1 MTKRGVL
8 SPGLREQL
16 ADEAARLIRDHGIQD
31 YGLAKRKAAARLG
44 VTGAGALPS
53 NAEVEACVLER
64 QRLFDDGDEI
74 ARLAE
79 LRRLAVELMDLLA
92 PFEPRLA
99 GPVLAGMAS
108 ASANLELHL
117 FTDAAEEVIFVL
129 QEHGIRFRNCQ
140 RRYRYNGGDGVIVPG
155 FRCIIR
161 GEHVFAM
168 TFPEKGLR
176 QAPMSPIDGR
186 PMRRADRAKVCALID
201 AA

>member
-1 MTKRGVL
+1 MTRRGVL

-31 YGLAKRKAAARLG
+31 YGLAKRKAAARFG

-64 QRLFDDGDEI
+64 QRLFDDGDV

-79 LRRLAVELMDLLA
+79 LRRLAIELMETLHL
-92 PFEPRLA
+92 FEPRLA
-99 GPVLAGMAS
+99 GPVLTGAMS
-108 ASANLELHL
+108 ARSHLELHL
-117 FTDAAEEVIFVL
+117 FTDSAEEVIMVL
-129 QEHGIRFRNCQ
+129 QEHGIRYRNYQ
-140 RRYRYNGGDGVIVPG
+140 RRYRYNGGSDVIVPG
-155 FRCIIR
+155 FRCVVR

-186 PMRRADRAKVCALID
+186 PMRRANRAKVRALIG

>member
-31 YGLAKRKAAARLG
+31 YGLAKRKAAERFG
-44 VTGAGALPS
+44 VTSAGALPS

-64 QRLFDDGDEI
+64 QRLFDDGDIE
-74 ARLAE
+74 RLAE
-79 LRRLAVELMDLLA
+79 LRGLAIELMELLDD
-92 PFEPRLA
+92 FQPRLA
-99 GPVLAGMAS
+99 GPVLTGAMS
-108 ASANLELHL
+108 ARAHLELHL
-117 FTDAAEEVIFVL
+117 FTDSAEEVIMVL
-129 QEHGIRFRNCQ
+129 QEHGVRFRNCQ
-140 RRYRYNGGDGVIVPG
+140 RRYRYNGGNDVIVPG
-155 FRCIIR
+155 FRCIVQ

-186 PMRRADRAKVCALID
+186 PMRRADRRKVRALID